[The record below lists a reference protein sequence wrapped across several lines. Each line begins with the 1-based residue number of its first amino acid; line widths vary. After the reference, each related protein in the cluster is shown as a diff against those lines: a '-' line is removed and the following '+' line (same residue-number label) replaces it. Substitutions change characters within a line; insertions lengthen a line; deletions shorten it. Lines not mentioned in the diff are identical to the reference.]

1 MANQR
6 SQKQKLLEI
15 LRLLEQETD
24 SDHPIKCDEII
35 ALLNQKGISAE
46 RKSVYS
52 DLDILRQAGWDIRY
66 QIKSGLLAAP
76 ALRPRA
82 AETAQRRRRLTGY
95 SLR

>member
-52 DLDILRQAGWDIRY
+52 DLDILRQAE
-66 QIKSGLLAAP
+66 KSGLLAAP
-76 ALRPRA
+76 ALHPRA